1 MIYKMIEINAEK
13 CNGCELCIE
22 VCHKGAI
29 EIVNGKAQLLHD
41 SNCDGHGACLPA
53 CPVDAITFSEREAAA
68 YSKNAE
74 NIEQPDS
81 EAGAAEKHSPDLQ
94 TSGVQPDT
102 TLEDMRMQPDY
113 APSSVKTQL
122 RQWPIQLT
130 ITPINAPYF
139 DGAHLLI
146 AADCAAYAY
155 GDFHN
160 AFIKNKITLIFCP
173 KLNDIDYAEKLT
185 EEIIRHNNLKSITVA
200 RMEVPCC
207 QALENA
213 IKKALKNSGKMIPW
227 QISTISTDGQIL
239 D

>member
-1 MIYKMIEINAEK
+1 MIYKMIEINEEK

-22 VCHKGAI
+22 VCHRGAI
-29 EIVNGKAQLLHD
+29 EIVNGKAKLLHD
-41 SNCDGHGACLPA
+41 NHCDGHGACLPA
-53 CPVDAITFSEREAAA
+53 CPVDAITFSEREIAG
-68 YSKNAE
+68 NT
-74 NIEQPDS
+74 NRTDS
-81 EAGAAEKHSPDLQ
+81 ENGDTEKHPSDSQ
-94 TSGVQPDT
+94 TSGTQPAS
-102 TLEDMRMQPDY
+102 TLEDMRMQPDH
-113 APSSVKTQL
+113 APASVQTHL
-122 RQWPIQLT
+122 HQWPIQLT

-160 AFIKNKITLIFCP
+160 AFMKNKITLIFCP
-173 KLNDIDYAEKLT
+173 KLNDVGYAEKLT
-185 EEIIRHNNLKSITVA
+185 EEIIRHNNLKSITIA

-213 IKKALKNSGKMIPW
+213 IKNALKNSGKMIPW
-227 QISTISTDGQIL
+227 QISTISTDGRIL